1 MSYWKQPTAV
11 VLGAGEPPTPH
22 TDPRRWANVSGMTRQ
37 MMYLDL
43 VTYLPDDILVKLDR
57 ASMGVSLEGRIPLL
71 DHRVMEF
78 AWRLPLELKIRGGVG
93 KWLLRRLVQR
103 YVPPELAARPKMG
116 FGVPI
121 SAWLRGPLR
130 TWAEALLDEQR
141 LRREGIFDPRP
152 IRTKWTEHVS
162 GRTRWD
168 YDLWAVLMFQAWM
181 EANPTTPDRPREH
194 RHPGA
199 LHPGMHA
206 LI

>member
-1 MSYWKQPTAV
+1 
-11 VLGAGEPPTPH
+11 
-22 TDPRRWANVSGMTRQ
+22 

-57 ASMGVSLEGRIPLL
+57 ASMGVSLEGRVPLL

-78 AWRLPLELKIRGGVG
+78 AWRLPLGLKIRGGVG

-130 TWAEALLDEQR
+130 AWAEALLDEQR
-141 LRREGIFDPRP
+141 LRRQGILDPQP

-168 YDLWAVLMFQAWM
+168 YDLWAVLMFQAWL
-181 EANPTTPDRPREH
+181 EAGTTDGPRTSARE
-194 RHPGA
+194 RDTLA
-199 LHPGMHA
+199 LTGSFE
-206 LI
+206 L

>member
-1 MSYWKQPTAV
+1 
-11 VLGAGEPPTPH
+11 VLGAGEPPIPQ
-22 TDPRRWANVSGMTRQ
+22 TDPRRWANVPSMTHQ

-57 ASMGVSLEGRIPLL
+57 ASMGVSLEGRVPLL

-130 TWAEALLDEQR
+130 PWAEALLDEQR
-141 LRREGIFDPRP
+141 LRREGILDPRP

-168 YDLWAVLMFQAWM
+168 YDLWAVLMFQAWL
-181 EANPTTPDRPREH
+181 EANPGTPDRPTTPRSS
-194 RHPGA
+194 RA
-199 LHPGMHA
+199 YLNSHA
-206 LI
+206 PIS